1 MKDLSWTKGTRNLP
15 MTVDYGREPVLHL
28 VRTNERQIRGTTL
41 EMPCIVYTEIEFYVN
56 IRILSI
62 IHNR

>member
-1 MKDLSWTKGTRNLP
+1 